1 MLRIASLFF
10 VLLAAGGIVNA
21 QTLDG
26 RLRKIADTKSIAIA
40 YRSDATPF
48 SYTDDRQQPIGYTI
62 DICKRVVASLE
73 NQLGVQGLQVKW
85 VPVTSQNRFDAVAS
99 GQADMECGAST
110 VTLSRMKVVDFSN
123 YTFIESTGLL
133 TTQKS
138 GLRSLADLAG
148 KRIGVVSGTTN
159 ERAVNELDRRRA
171 LKMTVVPLQTRE
183 EAIAALEDGRV
194 DAYASDK
201 LLLLG
206 AGLKAKHPRSLVILP
221 DDLSIEPYA
230 IALPRG
236 DAGMRLA
243 VNTGLAQIYRDGEI
257 GPIFGKWFGA
267 LGEPA
272 ALQQAVFIFGALSE

>member
-1 MLRIASLFF
+1 MLRLASLFF
-10 VLLAAGGIVNA
+10 VLLAAGGIVSA
-21 QTLDG
+21 QTLEG

-62 DICKRVVASLE
+62 DICRRIVASLE

-85 VPVTSQNRFDAVAS
+85 VPVTSQNRFDTVAS

-123 YTFIESTGLL
+123 YTFVESTGLL

-148 KRIGVVSGTTN
+148 KRIAVVSGTTN
-159 ERAVNELDRRRA
+159 ERAVNDFNRRRA
-171 LKMTVVPLQTRE
+171 LKMIVVPLQTRE
-183 EAIAALEDGRV
+183 EGVAALEDGRV